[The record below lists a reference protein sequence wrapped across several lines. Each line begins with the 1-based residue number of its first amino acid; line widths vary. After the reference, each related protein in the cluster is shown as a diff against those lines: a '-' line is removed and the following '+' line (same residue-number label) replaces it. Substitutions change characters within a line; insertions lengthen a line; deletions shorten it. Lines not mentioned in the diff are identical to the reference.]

1 MNKKREYRKRKD
13 SELFEESKQDADI
26 LKSYKESRQQEI
38 LDLWSRIESEL
49 PPKTVKKVFPVKQL
63 GAVAAVLVLL
73 IAIPAVMHSMQ
84 NDFVLQ
90 SDKKGDT
97 NFETSKES
105 AGKSEDIKDSMQ
117 AEEDVSEENMSE
129 EDIVLAEE
137 DTVLA
142 EENTEQVAWTMQIQ
156 VLSAEAGK
164 VTGQVLAD
172 ESGNYSDGDE
182 VELEYDSME
191 WKEEEFSEEMQL
203 QVTEEKGI
211 LEILQ
216 IL

>member
-129 EDIVLAEE
+129 ED
-137 DTVLA
+137 TVLA